1 MNRHGAPTIVVSQL
15 FEVPGDIVSVS
26 TTFLICLKPLNRLKH
41 CSFVSPVPLC
51 LAEKAFHSPKC
62 WALCCRLMGRSM
74 WALRCAQSLPAWL
87 NVTCMGRIE
96 KTTNRCNAFLV
107 SKAWKLLV
115 HFQSYNSGA
124 GSRASETLSSH
135 FSALNL
141 LTDASQHPI
150 WSNMS
155 ICVGCCPLIY
165 FLPFMIH
172 GIFSPQ
178 APWVHNCVIRGRLGR
193 EERHGVTGSREGVGG

>member
-15 FEVPGDIVSVS
+15 FEVPGGIVSVS
-26 TTFLICLKPLNRLKH
+26 TTFLICLKPLNRLKP
-41 CSFVSPVPLC
+41 CSFVSPAPLC

-87 NVTCMGRIE
+87 NVTFMGRIE
-96 KTTNRCNAFLV
+96 KTTNRCNAFPV

-115 HFQSYNSGA
+115 NFQSYNSGA

-155 ICVGCCPLIY
+155 CVDAVLWSIFCHSWY
-165 FLPFMIH
+165 FMIH

-178 APWVHNCVIRGRLGR
+178 AP
-193 EERHGVTGSREGVGG
+193 